1 MIPSSLSAKAKDA
14 LKRVNEHILTTAN
27 QGHWSYFASGEP
39 STEATAWCGIAC
51 RHLDDSV
58 RQSVIRFLI
67 KTQNRDGGWS
77 TAPNIGASDWS
88 SGPATLALRL
98 LTMNSG
104 TGNASDVEGA
114 LKQGFNYLFDSRS
127 DPNPPVMRLLI
138 LYLKGTAGLDYGRGW
153 PWTPRCWNWVEPSS
167 YNLLAL
173 KIPHLPPAEQFR
185 LVVAHAHRYFL
196 EHVCEGGGWNHGANR
211 CLGHSA
217 PAFAVTT
224 AEALLALQDIA
235 DKPEVQSGLAFLE
248 KVASKH
254 ESAMSSAW
262 AILAR
267 NAYGHAALE
276 EANRLVTG
284 QNPNGSFGPNLMV
297 TGLAAVALSAIAG
310 DNPLIISKSGS

>member
-1 MIPSSLSAKAKDA
+1 VIPSSFSAKAKDA
-14 LKRVNEHILTTAN
+14 LKRVNEHILSTSN
-27 QGHWSYFASGEP
+27 RGHWSYFASGEA

-51 RHLDDSV
+51 RHLEVPLRRGAIS
-58 RQSVIRFLI
+58 FLI
-67 KTQNRDGGWS
+67 ETQNRDGGWS
-77 TAPNIGASDWS
+77 TAPKVGASDWC

-98 LTMNSG
+98 LAKSTDYPDPL
-104 TGNASDVEGA
+104 AIERA
-114 LKQGFNYLFDSRS
+114 LKQSFGYLFDSRS

-138 LYLKGTAGLDYGRGW
+138 LYLKGPQGLDYGRGW

-224 AEALLALQDIA
+224 AEALVALQDIA
-235 DKPEVQSGLAFLE
+235 DKPEVQSGLSFLE
-248 KVASKH
+248 NISHQHK
-254 ESAMSSAW
+254 SAMSSAW

-267 NAYGHAALE
+267 NAYGHTAAE
-276 EANRLVTG
+276 ETNILLAA
-284 QNPNGSFGPNLMV
+284 QNSDGSFGPNLMV
-297 TGLAAVALSAIAG
+297 TGLAAVALSAIEG
-310 DNPLIISKSGS
+310 DNPLIISKTGS